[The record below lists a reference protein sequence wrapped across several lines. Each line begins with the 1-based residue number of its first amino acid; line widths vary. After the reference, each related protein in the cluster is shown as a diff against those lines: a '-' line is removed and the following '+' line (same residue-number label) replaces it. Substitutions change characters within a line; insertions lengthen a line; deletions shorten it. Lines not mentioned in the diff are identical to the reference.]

1 MSKSRIPMTV
11 LLAIIFA
18 HLLHHSEIVLLS
30 PLYPF
35 IREQISI
42 SYGQIGLL
50 GMILSLC
57 LVGGQILV
65 GWGVDRWGSRVWI
78 LWGLMLPVL
87 GFLVIA
93 VALDF
98 LWIVAGQ
105 LIIGIGLSG
114 YHPAGFS
121 VIRQRF
127 SKTQRGQ
134 VTAVHS
140 MGGSIGIALTPLLA
154 VALAFGLGSWRNSIL
169 VLMLPNF
176 AVMGLVWYA
185 FRDHTPRLQDPS
197 VTTSNGYSSMNAR
210 LGIYVLMTS
219 GRYGVLRVL
228 GTFIPLY
235 ATDVFQSDFLFA
247 SGILSLLNLVGVVA
261 TLIGGVLS
269 DRRGRKSLLVLSTG
283 MSILPMLLALMAP
296 TIEIFAI
303 AIIIFGITFFI
314 GQAADAAYLT
324 EVVPEKA
331 QGKVLGMIFSMQMVS
346 AAFSSVM
353 FGLLGDLWG
362 LQTGFILLTLL
373 LISASLAS
381 IQLPKT
387 GEI

>member
-1 MSKSRIPMTV
+1 M
-11 LLAIIFA
+11 
-18 HLLHHSEIVLLS
+18 
-30 PLYPF
+30 
-35 IREQISI
+35 
-42 SYGQIGLL
+42 
-50 GMILSLC
+50 
-57 LVGGQILV
+57 
-65 GWGVDRWGSRVWI
+65 
-78 LWGLMLPVL
+78 
-87 GFLVIA
+87 
-93 VALDF
+93 
-98 LWIVAGQ
+98 
-105 LIIGIGLSG
+105 
-114 YHPAGFS
+114 
-121 VIRQRF
+121 
-127 SKTQRGQ
+127 
-134 VTAVHS
+134 
-140 MGGSIGIALTPLLA
+140 
-154 VALAFGLGSWRNSIL
+154 
-169 VLMLPNF
+169 
-176 AVMGLVWYA
+176 
-185 FRDHTPRLQDPS
+185 
-197 VTTSNGYSSMNAR
+197 
-210 LGIYVLMTS
+210 
-219 GRYGVLRVL
+219 L

-261 TLIGGVLS
+261 PFIGGVLS

-331 QGKVLGMIFSMQMVS
+331 QGKVLGMILSMQMVS

-381 IQLPKT
+381 VQLPKT

>member
-1 MSKSRIPMTV
+1 MSKSRVPIAV

-78 LWGLMLPVL
+78 LWGLMIPVL

-93 VALDF
+93 VAIDF
-98 LWIVAGQ
+98 LWLLAGQ

-140 MGGSIGIALTPLLA
+140 MGGSIGIALTPILA
-154 VALAFGLGSWRNSIL
+154 VALALGLGSWRNSIV

-176 AVMGLVWYA
+176 AVMGFVWIA
-185 FRDHTPRLQDPS
+185 LRDHRPHLQEPYLHDS
-197 VTTSNGYSSMNAR
+197 KGRSGMNAQ
-210 LGIYVLMTS
+210 LGVYLLVTS

-235 ATDVFQSDFLFA
+235 ATDVFQTDFLFA
-247 SGILSLLNLVGVVA
+247 SGILSIFNLIGVA
-261 TLIGGVLS
+261 TTLIGGVLS
-269 DRRGRKSLLVLSTG
+269 DRRGRKILLLASTG
-283 MSILPMLLALMAP
+283 TSILPMILALTAP
-296 TIEIFAI
+296 TIEIFALAVMI
-303 AIIIFGITFFI
+303 LGITFFI

-324 EVVPEKA
+324 EVVPTNA
-331 QGKVLGMIFSMQMVS
+331 QGKSFGMILSMQMVS
-346 AAFSSVM
+346 AAFSSVL

-362 LQTGFILLTLL
+362 LQTGFVLLTLL

-381 IQLPKT
+381 MRLPKT
-387 GEI
+387 GTL